1 MVTLS
6 LHRYCG
12 TFRIAL
18 SAGIAKAIDEY
29 MYYNVIHT
37 RELAKCLLFLPM
49 YVKLR
54 Q

>member
-1 MVTLS
+1 MVTLY

-18 SAGIAKAIDEY
+18 GTGIAKAIDEY
-29 MYYNVIHT
+29 MYYNVIHS
-37 RELAKCLLFLPM
+37 RELAKCLLFVPI